1 MATVQPAWRRKHSK
15 TVKDH
20 CPNSDSYRGSYFSND
35 WVSVFHFGLP
45 LLCAAAVPLL
55 CRCCLVSPPVSL
67 HVSPRALHTIYGNSL
82 FLPWNVANPHQRLRH
97 APLALYLPNGMVVYW
112 ATFSPKEF
120 QFWFVRRGK
129 FQTFISSPELSPR
142 LYADLAR
149 AITAKNGEPGSR
161 LLPIA

>member
-82 FLPWNVANPHQRLRH
+82 FLPWNVANLHQRLRH
-97 APLALYLPNGMVVYW
+97 APLALYSILVCPSRQISNFHFF
-112 ATFSPKEF
+112 TRTKSPP
-120 QFWFVRRGK
+120 VRR
-129 FQTFISSPELSPR
+129 PC
-142 LYADLAR
+142 
-149 AITAKNGEPGSR
+149 
-161 LLPIA
+161 